1 MADIESRVQHAIA
14 ELTGNES
21 LLGMLEADA
30 ASELLDWGIKMS
42 TSIVE
47 ETGTLDDLAA
57 EQMLQPRL
65 KAIRSSM
72 RSIGNWAAGKYVE
85 PEDRVQVR
93 DKLLEQFKVIFGGEA
108 PLPSADS
115 VDGLLDEADDTS
127 NTQHQLVVKMMR
139 LIPNQNQG
147 DL

>member
-1 MADIESRVQHAIA
+1 
-14 ELTGNES
+14 L
-21 LLGMLEADA
+21 
-30 ASELLDWGIKMS
+30 
-42 TSIVE
+42 
-47 ETGTLDDLAA
+47 
-57 EQMLQPRL
+57 
-65 KAIRSSM
+65 
-72 RSIGNWAAGKYVE
+72 
-85 PEDRVQVR
+85 R